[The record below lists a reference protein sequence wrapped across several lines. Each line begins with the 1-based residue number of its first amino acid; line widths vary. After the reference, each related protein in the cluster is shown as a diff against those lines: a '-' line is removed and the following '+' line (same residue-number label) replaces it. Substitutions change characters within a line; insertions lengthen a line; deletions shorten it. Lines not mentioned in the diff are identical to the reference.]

1 MYCSVPP
8 PQRGIS
14 LVELVMALTVA
25 AVALSA
31 SLPLFTDLRAGMQL
45 RASLN
50 HWMSALAQARISAVE
65 RGRPVVACP
74 AAGERCEATLFWHN
88 GWILF
93 EDTDQDGQRGNDEP
107 LLLSTPP
114 SSEVR
119 IGSSS
124 GRQRIL
130 YRPDGS
136 SEGSNVTLTFCDRRG
151 ADKARTIVLSNAGRA
166 RSGSATPAQAAL
178 VCGSG

>member
-1 MYCSVPP
+1 MHRSVPS
-8 PQRGIS
+8 PQRGLS

-25 AVALSA
+25 AIALSA
-31 SLPLFTDLRAGMQL
+31 SLPLFADLRAGIQL
-45 RASLN
+45 RADLN
-50 HWMSALAQARISAVE
+50 HWMSVLAQARIRAVE

-93 EDTDQDGQRGNDEP
+93 EDTDQDGQRGSDEP

-114 SSEVR
+114 STEVR

-124 GRQRIL
+124 GRQRIR

-136 SEGSNVTLTFCDRRG
+136 SEGSNVTVTFCDRRG

-166 RSGSATPAQAAL
+166 RSGGATPPQAAL

>member
-1 MYCSVPP
+1 MHCSAPS
-8 PQRGIS
+8 PQRGLS
-14 LVELVMALTVA
+14 LVELVMALTVVA
-25 AVALSA
+25 IALSA
-31 SLPLFTDLRAGMQL
+31 SLPLFTDLRAGIQL
-45 RASLN
+45 RANVS

-93 EDTDQDGQRGNDEP
+93 EDTDQDGQRDSDEP
-107 LLLSTPP
+107 LLLSTP
-114 SSEVR
+114 SNTEVR

-124 GRQRIL
+124 GRQRIR

-136 SEGSNVTLTFCDRRG
+136 SEGSNVTVTFCDRRG

-166 RSGSATPAQAAL
+166 RSGGATPAQAAL

>member
-1 MYCSVPP
+1 MHCSAPS
-8 PQRGIS
+8 PQRGLS

-25 AVALSA
+25 VVALSA
-31 SLPLFTDLRAGMQL
+31 SLPLFTGLRAGVQQ

-74 AAGERCEATLFWHN
+74 AAGERCEATQFWHN

-93 EDTDQDGQRGNDEP
+93 EDTDQDGQRDNGEP

-114 SSEVR
+114 SREVR

-124 GRQRIL
+124 GRQRIR

-136 SEGSNVTLTFCDRRG
+136 SEGSNVTVTFCDRRG
-151 ADKARTIVLSNAGRA
+151 AGKARTIVLNNAGRA

-178 VCGSG
+178 VCSAG

>member
-1 MYCSVPP
+1 MYCSVPS
-8 PQRGIS
+8 PQRGLS
-14 LVELVMALTVA
+14 LVELVMTLTVVA
-25 AVALSA
+25 IALSA
-31 SLPLFTDLRAGMQL
+31 SLPLFTDLRAGIQM
-45 RASLN
+45 RTNLN
-50 HWMSALAQARISAVE
+50 HWMSVLAQARISAVE

-74 AAGERCEATLFWHN
+74 ASGERCEATLFWHH

-93 EDTDQDGQRGNDEP
+93 EDTDHDGQRGSDEP
-107 LLLSTPP
+107 LLLSSPP
-114 SSEVR
+114 STEVR

-124 GRQRIL
+124 GRQRIR

-166 RSGSATPAQAAL
+166 RSGSATPEQAAL

>member
-1 MYCSVPP
+1 MHCSVPP
-8 PQRGIS
+8 PQRGLS

-25 AVALSA
+25 AVALTA
-31 SLPLFTDLRAGMQL
+31 SLPLFTDLRAGIQL

-50 HWMSALAQARISAVE
+50 HWMSVLAEARISAVE
-65 RGRPVVACP
+65 RGRTVVACP
-74 AAGERCEATLFWHN
+74 SAGERCEATLFWHN

-93 EDTDQDGQRGNDEP
+93 EDTNQDGQHDAYEP
-107 LLLSTPP
+107 LLMSTPP

-130 YRPDGS
+130 YRSDGS
-136 SEGSNVTLTFCDRRG
+136 SEGSNVTVTFCDRRG
-151 ADKARTIVLSNAGRA
+151 AEKARTIVLSNAGRA
-166 RSGSATPAQAAL
+166 RSGGATPAQAAL
-178 VCGSG
+178 VCASG

>member
-1 MYCSVPP
+1 MHRSVPS
-8 PQRGIS
+8 PQRGVS
-14 LVELVMALTVA
+14 LVELVTALTVVA
-25 AVALSA
+25 IALSA
-31 SLPLFTDLRAGMQL
+31 SLPLFTDLRAGIQL
-45 RASLN
+45 RANLN
-50 HWMSALAQARISAVE
+50 HWMSALAQARVSAVE

-74 AAGERCEATLFWHN
+74 ASGERCETTLFWHN

-93 EDTDQDGQRGNDEP
+93 EDTDQNGQHSSDEP

-114 SSEVR
+114 STDVR

-124 GRQRIL
+124 GRQRIR

-136 SEGSNVTLTFCDRRG
+136 SEGSNVTVTFCDRRG

-166 RSGSATPAQAAL
+166 RSGGATPEQAAL

>member
-1 MYCSVPP
+1 MHCSATP
-8 PQRGIS
+8 PQHGLS
-14 LVELVMALTVA
+14 LVELVMTLTVA
-25 AVALSA
+25 VVALSA
-31 SLPLFTDLRAGMQL
+31 SLPLFTDLRAGVQQ

-50 HWMSALAQARISAVE
+50 HWMSSLAQARISAVE

-74 AAGERCEATLFWHN
+74 AAGERCEATQFWHN

-93 EDTDQDGQRGNDEP
+93 EDTDQDSQRDNGEP
-107 LLLSTPP
+107 LLLRTPP

-124 GRQRIL
+124 GRQRIR

-136 SEGSNVTLTFCDRRG
+136 SEGSNVTVTFCDRRG
-151 ADKARTIVLSNAGRA
+151 ADKARTIVLNNAGRA
-166 RSGSATPAQAAL
+166 RSGGATPAQAAL
-178 VCGSG
+178 VCGTG